1 MRYVIIGAGAVGGT
15 IGVRLGEAGR
25 DVTLVARGAHLAAIR
40 AHGLTLSTPDGE
52 YVGRL
57 PAIGDPASVDSGLV
71 DEPLSPDT
79 VLVLTVKSQDTEAAL
94 RSWADLPVQGGGTA
108 AQRLPLLTVQNGV
121 ANERAA
127 ARLFDR
133 VYPVCVWLPATHLE
147 PGRVVASGHPYS
159 GMLHLGTFP
168 HGSDDLA
175 HRISVDL
182 VAARMLAPVRDD
194 VMRWKY
200 GKLLRN
206 LGNAVQALFG
216 PSAGATPK
224 PDDTPRPDEE
234 PSDGPDD
241 RRAAR
246 VTELLAAVLAEGE
259 KVLTAAGIGYT
270 SRAEEAA
277 ERGDR
282 VEAVP
287 VAGQPRQGGS
297 TWQSLARDA
306 GSAETDYLNGEI
318 VLLGRLHGV
327 PTPANAA
334 VQRAM
339 RRAVRERIPA
349 GEFPIEELTEPLS

>member
-15 IGVRLGEAGR
+15 IGVRLGEAGLH
-25 DVTLVARGAHLAAIR
+25 VTLVARGAHLAAIR
-40 AHGLTLSTPDGE
+40 AHGLALDTPDGG

-57 PAIGDPASVDSGLV
+57 PAVGDPASADSGIADL
-71 DEPLSPDT
+71 LLTPDT

-94 RSWADLPVQGGGTA
+94 RGWADLPVRGGGTA
-108 AQRLPLLTVQNGV
+108 AERLPLLTAQNGV

-127 ARLFDR
+127 ARIFER
-133 VYPVCVWLPATHLE
+133 VYPVCVWMPATHLE

-159 GMLHLGTFP
+159 GMLHLGAFP

-175 HRISVDL
+175 HEVSADL
-182 VAARMLAPVRDD
+182 TAARLLAPVRDD

-206 LGNAVQALFG
+206 LGNGVQALFG
-216 PSAGATPK
+216 LGDGGAGG
-224 PDDTPRPDEE
+224 
-234 PSDGPDD
+234 SGNG
-241 RRAAR
+241 R
-246 VTELLAAVLAEGE
+246 VAELLSAVVAEGE
-259 KVLTAAGIGYT
+259 AVLDAAGIGYT
-270 SRAEEAA
+270 SRPEEAA

-282 VEAVP
+282 VESAP
-287 VAGQPRQGGS
+287 VAGQPRQGSS
-297 TWQSLARDA
+297 TWQSLARNA
-306 GSAETDYLNGEI
+306 GSVETDYLNGEI

-349 GEFPIEELTEPLS
+349 GEFPVAELTARQPQP

>member
-15 IGVRLGEAGR
+15 IGVRLSEAGR
-25 DVTLVARGAHLAAIR
+25 DVTLAARGAHLAAIR
-40 AHGLTLSTPDGE
+40 EHGLTLGTPDGE
-52 YVGRL
+52 HVARL
-57 PAIGDPASVDSGLV
+57 PAVGEPAAG
-71 DEPLSPDT
+71 EPPLTPDT

-94 RSWADLPVQGGGTA
+94 RSWADLPVLGGGTA
-108 AQRLPLLTVQNGV
+108 AQRLPLLTAQNGV

-127 ARLFDR
+127 ARLFAR

-147 PGRVVASGHPYS
+147 PGRVIASGHPYS

-175 HRISVDL
+175 HRISADL
-182 VAARMLAPVRDD
+182 TASRLLAPVRDD

-216 PSAGATPK
+216 TPAGLEADGRTGP
-224 PDDTPRPDEE
+224 EE
-234 PSDGPDD
+234 GADG
-241 RRAAR
+241 RRAVQAD
-246 VTELLAAVLAEGE
+246 LLAAVRTEGE
-259 KVLTAAGIGYT
+259 AVLAAAGIPHT
-270 SRAEEAA
+270 SAEEEAA

-282 VEAVP
+282 VEPVP
-287 VAGQPRQGGS
+287 VAGQRRQGGS

-318 VLLGRLHGV
+318 VLLGRMHGV
-327 PTPANAA
+327 PTPVNGA
-334 VQRAM
+334 VQVAM

-349 GEFPIEELTEPLS
+349 GAFPVAGLTDQPRDVANPTS

>member
-40 AHGLTLSTPDGE
+40 AHGLALDTPDGG
-52 YVGRL
+52 YLGRL
-57 PAIGDPASVDSGLV
+57 PAVGDPASADSGIADL
-71 DEPLSPDT
+71 LLTPDT

-94 RSWADLPVQGGGTA
+94 HGWADLPVRGGGTA
-108 AQRLPLLTVQNGV
+108 AERLPLLTAQNGV

-127 ARLFDR
+127 ARIFER
-133 VYPVCVWLPATHLE
+133 VYPVCVWMPATHLE

-159 GMLHLGTFP
+159 GMLHLGAFP

-175 HRISVDL
+175 HEVSADL
-182 VAARMLAPVRDD
+182 TAARLLAPVRDD

-206 LGNAVQALFG
+206 LGNGVQALFG
-216 PSAGATPK
+216 SVDAGA
-224 PDDTPRPDEE
+224 
-234 PSDGPDD
+234 SDGGASD
-241 RRAAR
+241 RRRTESGKDR
-246 VTELLAAVLAEGE
+246 VGRVAELLSAVVAEGE
-259 KVLTAAGIGYT
+259 AVLEAAGIGYT
-270 SRAEEAA
+270 SRPEEAA

-282 VEAVP
+282 VESAP
-287 VAGQPRQGGS
+287 VAGQPRQGSS
-297 TWQSLARDA
+297 TWQSLARNA
-306 GSAETDYLNGEI
+306 GSVETDYLNGEI

-339 RRAVRERIPA
+339 RRTVRERIPA
-349 GEFPIEELTEPLS
+349 GEFPIAELADRQSPP

>member
-40 AHGLTLSTPDGE
+40 AHGLTLNTPDGE

-57 PAIGDPASVDSGLV
+57 PAIGDPATDRVDQ
-71 DEPLSPDT
+71 PLTSDT

-108 AQRLPLLTVQNGV
+108 AERLPLLTAQNGV

-159 GMLHLGTFP
+159 GMLHLGAFP

-175 HRISVDL
+175 RRIGADL
-182 VAARMLAPVRDD
+182 AAARFLAPVRDD

-206 LGNAVQALFG
+206 LGNGVQALFG
-216 PSAGATPK
+216 LSVGGTASGA
-224 PDDTPRPDEE
+224 
-234 PSDGPDD
+234 DD

-246 VTELLAAVLAEGE
+246 AAELLAAVLAEGE
-259 KVLTAAGIGYT
+259 AVLDAAGIGYT
-270 SRAEEAA
+270 SRAEEAD

-306 GSAETDYLNGEI
+306 GSVETDYLNGEI

-339 RRAVRERIPA
+339 RRAVREHIPA
-349 GEFPIEELTEPLS
+349 AEFPIADLT

>member
-25 DVTLVARGAHLAAIR
+25 DVTLVARGAHLEVIR
-40 AHGLTLSTPDGE
+40 AHGLTLSAPDGE
-52 YVGRL
+52 YVSRL
-57 PAIGDPASVDSGLV
+57 PAIGDPASEKTG
-71 DEPLSPDT
+71 EPLTPDT

-108 AQRLPLLTVQNGV
+108 AQRLPLLTAQNGV

-159 GMLHLGTFP
+159 GMLHLGAFP

-175 HRISVDL
+175 HRISADL
-182 VAARMLAPVRDD
+182 AAARILAPVRDD

-206 LGNAVQALFG
+206 LGNGVQALLG
-216 PSAGATPK
+216 LSVGGTAPGAA
-224 PDDTPRPDEE
+224 
-234 PSDGPDD
+234 DG
-241 RRAAR
+241 RAAR
-246 VTELLAAVLAEGE
+246 AAELLAAVLAEGE
-259 KVLTAAGIGYT
+259 AVLDAAGIGYT

-339 RRAVRERIPA
+339 RRAVREHIPA
-349 GEFPIEELTEPLS
+349 GEFPIAELS

>member
-15 IGVRLGEAGR
+15 IGVRLSEAGR
-25 DVTLVARGAHLAAIR
+25 DVTLAARGAHLAAIR
-40 AHGLTLSTPDGE
+40 ADGLTLNTPDGE
-52 YVGRL
+52 YVARI
-57 PAIGDPASVDSGLV
+57 PAVGDPAAPDSGVTDATLT
-71 DEPLSPDT
+71 PDT

-108 AQRLPLLTVQNGV
+108 AERLPLLTAQNGV

-168 HGSDDLA
+168 AGSDDLA
-175 HRISVDL
+175 RQVSADL
-182 VAARMLAPVRDD
+182 AAARILAPVRDD
-194 VMRWKY
+194 IMRWKY

-206 LGNAVQALFG
+206 LGNAIQALFG
-216 PSAGATPK
+216 LGGSANSSANSSANGSA
-224 PDDTPRPDEE
+224 DGGVDE
-234 PSDGPDD
+234 
-241 RRAAR
+241 RRAAQ
-246 VTELLAAVLAEGE
+246 VAELLAAVRAEGE
-259 KVLTAAGIGYT
+259 AVLTAAGIPYT
-270 SRAEEAA
+270 SVTEEAT

-282 VEAVP
+282 VEVVP
-287 VAGQPRQGGS
+287 VAGQSRQGGS

-327 PTPANAA
+327 PTPANAT

-339 RRAVRERIPA
+339 RRAVQERIPPGA
-349 GEFPIEELTEPLS
+349 FPIAELTALPG

>member
-40 AHGLTLSTPDGE
+40 THGLTLSTPDSE

-57 PAIGDPASVDSGLV
+57 PAIGDPASAGSGLA
-71 DEPLSPDT
+71 DEPLPADT

-108 AQRLPLLTVQNGV
+108 AQRLPLLTAQNGV

-159 GMLHLGTFP
+159 GMLHLGAFP

-175 HRISVDL
+175 HRISADL
-182 VAARMLAPVRDD
+182 AAARLLAPVRDD

-216 PSAGATPK
+216 PSAGAAP
-224 PDDTPRPDEE
+224 
-234 PSDGPDD
+234 GVDD

-246 VTELLAAVLAEGE
+246 VAELLTAVVAEGE
-259 KVLTAAGIGYT
+259 AALTAAGIAYT

-282 VEAVP
+282 VEVVP

-306 GSAETDYLNGEI
+306 GSAETDFLNGEI

-339 RRAVRERIPA
+339 RRAVREHLPA
-349 GEFPIEELTEPLS
+349 GEFPIAELTEPLR

>member
-57 PAIGDPASVDSGLV
+57 PAIGDPASAGSGLA
-71 DEPLSPDT
+71 DEPLPPDT

-108 AQRLPLLTVQNGV
+108 AQRLPLLTAQNGV

-159 GMLHLGTFP
+159 GMLHLGAFP

-175 HRISVDL
+175 HRISADL
-182 VAARMLAPVRDD
+182 AAARLLAPVRDD

-216 PSAGATPK
+216 PSARAAPGA
-224 PDDTPRPDEE
+224 
-234 PSDGPDD
+234 DD

-246 VTELLAAVLAEGE
+246 VAELLTAVVAEGE
-259 KVLTAAGIGYT
+259 AALTAAGIAYT

-282 VEAVP
+282 VEVVP

-306 GSAETDYLNGEI
+306 GSAETDFLNGEI

-339 RRAVRERIPA
+339 RRAVREHLPA
-349 GEFPIEELTEPLS
+349 GEFPIAELTEPLR